1 MRFRV
6 VVAEAWRSLTA
17 SLSTTLASA
26 LTVLI
31 GLFLVGLL
39 IGLGT
44 WARSWADNQKQQ
56 LDLNVYLCT
65 ATAAKLPEATCKSEV
80 TPAQRNA
87 VAQMLNSN
95 PRVDSIEFIS
105 KEKGLR
111 EMEAKAPEMTE
122 GLAANPLPDAF
133 KVQPVRGE
141 DVNAIAESLN
151 PLPIGVEKVNYGE
164 KTANR
169 VLRVARIFEVL
180 SALAITIL
188 LVAAT
193 ILIGNTIRLSI
204 FARRREIEVMKLVG
218 ASNWFVRGPF
228 MVEGLLTGVL
238 GALAAIVLLFL
249 GKELVL
255 PATIGRLDVEE
266 VNALRFEYTALIL
279 LTLGLILGAAGST
292 ITMRRFL
299 RI

>member
-1 MRFRV
+1 VKLSV

-31 GLFLVGLL
+31 GMFLVGLL

-44 WARSWADNQKQQ
+44 WARSWSEHAKGQ
-56 LDLNVYLCT
+56 LDVNVYLCT
-65 ATAAKLPEATCKSEV
+65 STTCPNEV
-80 TPAQRNA
+80 TTEQKNA
-87 VAQMLNSN
+87 VRLLLSPEND
-95 PRVDSIEFIS
+95 PRIASVDYIPKERAIEMMR
-105 KEKGLR
+105 KTQ
-111 EMEAKAPEMTE
+111 PELV
-122 GLAANPLPDAF
+122 GPLPSNPLPDAF
-133 KVQPVRGE
+133 KVHPKRGE
-141 DVNAIAESLN
+141 DVGAIADSLT
-151 PLPIGVEKVNYGE
+151 PPPAGVEKINYGK

-169 VLRVARIFEVL
+169 ILRVAHIFEVL
-180 SALAITIL
+180 SALAILIL
-188 LVAAT
+188 LGAAT

-228 MVEGLLTGVL
+228 VVEGLLTGVI
-238 GALAAIVLLFL
+238 GAAAAIVLLFL

-255 PATIGRLDVEE
+255 PATIGRLDAGKD
-266 VNALRFEYTALIL
+266 VNAIAFEYTALML
-279 LTLGLILGAAGST
+279 LLLGLVLGAAGST

-299 RI
+299 RV

>member
-17 SLSTTLASA
+17 SLSTTLAAA

-31 GLFLVGLL
+31 GMFLVGLL

-44 WARSWADNQKQQ
+44 WARSWAEHAKSQ

-65 ATAAKLPEATCKSEV
+65 STTCDQEV
-80 TPAQRNA
+80 T
-87 VAQMLNSN
+87 VAQKNAIRIKLQNDPRIGPQGVTYIPKEVGFRDLCKKQSDLCSN
-95 PRVDSIEFIS
+95 VIS
-105 KEKGLR
+105 
-111 EMEAKAPEMTE
+111 
-122 GLAANPLPDAF
+122 NPLPDAF
-133 KVQPVRGE
+133 KVTPKHGD
-141 DVNAIAESLN
+141 DVVAIANSLN
-151 PLPIGVEKVNYGE
+151 PVPPGVEKVNYGK
-164 KTANR
+164 KTAKR
-169 VLRVARIFEVL
+169 ILRVAHIFEVL
-180 SALAITIL
+180 SALAVAIL

-228 MVEGLLTGVL
+228 MVEGLLTGLL
-238 GALAAIVLLFL
+238 GAAAAVVLLFL

-255 PATIGRLDVEE
+255 PTTIGRLDAGKD
-266 VNALRFEYTALIL
+266 VNAIAFEYTALLVL
-279 LTLGLILGAAGST
+279 LLGLMLGAAGSS

-299 RI
+299 RV